1 MVAQSFGRAFK
12 LEMQVPVSE
21 LRKVGVQGGSAAR
34 LARRLVARR
43 LGLATA
49 IVLLTTIGSSQGAND
64 TRTLT
69 LHHIHTGEDITI
81 TYKRNGQFDEAALKR
96 LNMFVRDWRK
106 NEEVTMAPELYDMMW
121 EVKEAVGFKGAI
133 HIVCGYRSPGTNEM
147 LRSRSGGVAKTSL
160 HMQGKAMD
168 FSMPGADV
176 AQVRAAALRIQGG
189 GVGYYPTSG
198 IPFVHMDV
206 GNVRHWPRM
215 TRDQLVKVFPNG
227 RTLHVPTD
235 GNPLPGYELAMAD
248 HERGA
253 HGTNRAPVP
262 RNLLASLFSAQPE
275 EEESSDAKSTP
286 SRTAAP
292 SRRGAF
298 QVASAETK
306 PAEASAP
313 SPAQAAAPATVN
325 VPLPL
330 ARPAIPAAA
339 APTQQTFQMASAES
353 KSVPAPAPRAKT
365 VADIPAVSIASA
377 ETDIFTARGY
387 WQGLPE
393 AAPATAEQTAAAVS
407 AARRMAAAKL
417 PEAKPAEAI
426 DTTAT
431 VGPFA
436 RTDRA
441 STELA
446 LSYAPPV
453 DPVAPR
459 QAPAAPRTAAVSTPS
474 APSLVAIPASTQ
486 TFLPVSAEDRLNDPW
501 IRGVVLAPSVQNSMT
516 TTLFGAP
523 DFRAL
528 RPFIQKPATAVMM
541 TFSNNPHLGMTTE
554 RFTGSAVAFQPTVTF
569 GLRTAQLR

>member
-1 MVAQSFGRAFK
+1 M
-12 LEMQVPVSE
+12 
-21 LRKVGVQGGSAAR
+21 
-34 LARRLVARR
+34 
-43 LGLATA
+43 ATA
-49 IVLLTTIGSSQGAND
+49 IVLLSTIGSSQGAND

-106 NEEVTMAPELYDMMW
+106 NEEVTMAPELYDRMW

-168 FSMPGADV
+168 FSLPGADV

-275 EEESSDAKSTP
+275 EEETSDAKPTT
-286 SRTAAP
+286 SRAAAP

-298 QVASAETK
+298 QVATSETK
-306 PAEASAP
+306 PAEAPVA
-313 SPAQAAAPATVN
+313 SPAPTTVN
-325 VPLPL
+325 VPLPQ

-339 APTQQTFQMASAES
+339 PAATFQMASAES
-353 KSVPAPAPRAKT
+353 KPVPAPAPRAKA
-365 VADIPAVSIASA
+365 VADVPAVSIASA

-387 WQGLPE
+387 WLGLPA
-393 AAPATAEQTAAAVS
+393 AAPATAEQAAAVS
-407 AARRMAAAKL
+407 AARRMAAAK
-417 PEAKPAEAI
+417 PAETKPEAI

-441 STELA
+441 SPELA

-459 QAPAAPRTAAVSTPS
+459 QAPRPAVVSTQGAASVAAIS
-474 APSLVAIPASTQ
+474 APAQ
-486 TFLPVSAEDRLNDPW
+486 TFRPVTAEDRLNDPW
-501 IRGVVLAPSVQNSMT
+501 IRGVVLAPSVQTSMT

-523 DFRAL
+523 DFRTL
-528 RPFIQKPATAVMM
+528 RPFIQKPATAIMM

>member
-1 MVAQSFGRAFK
+1 MGVAASIIILSSIA
-12 LEMQVPVSE
+12 
-21 LRKVGVQGGSAAR
+21 
-34 LARRLVARR
+34 
-43 LGLATA
+43 
-49 IVLLTTIGSSQGAND
+49 SQGANE
-64 TRTLT
+64 TRSLT

-106 NEEVTMAPELYDMMW
+106 NEEVTMAPELFDMMW
-121 EVKEAVGFKGAI
+121 EVKEAISYKGAI

-168 FSMPGADV
+168 FSFPGADV

-215 TRDQLVKVFPNG
+215 TREQLVKVFPEG

-248 HERGA
+248 HERGS
-253 HGTNRAPVP
+253 HGTSKPVQ

-275 EEESSDAKSTP
+275 EEETSDAKPTASPRTATP
-286 SRTAAP
+286 SRR
-292 SRRGAF
+292 SAF

-306 PAEASAP
+306 PAEAPAP
-313 SPAQAAAPATVN
+313 TVAN
-325 VPLPL
+325 VPLPP

-339 APTQQTFQMASAES
+339 PAASFQVASAES
-353 KSVPAPAPRAKT
+353 KPAPVPAPRAKP
-365 VADIPAVSIASA
+365 VELPAMSIASA

-393 AAPATAEQTAAAVS
+393 ASAPAASAEQAAAALS
-407 AARRMAAAKL
+407 AARRLAAARTETKSE
-417 PEAKPAEAI
+417 PKAEAT

-436 RTDRA
+436 RDRV

-446 LSYAPPV
+446 LSYAPSS

-459 QAPAAPRTAAVSTPS
+459 APAAPRQAAVSTQGTAS
-474 APSLVAIPASTQ
+474 VAAPQTQ
-486 TFLPVSAEDRLNDPW
+486 TFRSATAEDRLSDPW
-501 IRGVVLAPSVQNSMT
+501 VRGVVLAPSVQTSMT

-528 RPFIQKPATAVMM
+528 RPYIQKPATAVMM
-541 TFSNNPHLGMTTE
+541 TFAKDPNPGLTTE
-554 RFTGSAVAFQPTVTF
+554 RFTGSAIAFQPTVTF

>member
-1 MVAQSFGRAFK
+1 MG
-12 LEMQVPVSE
+12 
-21 LRKVGVQGGSAAR
+21 
-34 LARRLVARR
+34 

-49 IVLLTTIGSSQGAND
+49 IVLLSTIGSSQGAND

-96 LNMFVRDWRK
+96 LNTFVRDWRK
-106 NEEVTMAPELYDMMW
+106 NEDVAMAPELYDMMW

-168 FSMPGADV
+168 FSLPGADV

-215 TRDQLVKVFPNG
+215 TREQLVKVFPNG

-275 EEESSDAKSTP
+275 EEETSDAKPTT
-286 SRTAAP
+286 SRAAAVP

-306 PAEASAP
+306 PAEA
-313 SPAQAAAPATVN
+313 PAIVN
-325 VPLPL
+325 VPLPQ

-339 APTQQTFQMASAES
+339 APAATFQMASAES
-353 KSVPAPAPRAKT
+353 KSVPAPAPRAKA
-365 VADIPAVSIASA
+365 VADIPAVSVASA

-393 AAPATAEQTAAAVS
+393 AAPATAEQTAAVS
-407 AARRMAAAKL
+407 AARRMAAAK
-417 PEAKPAEAI
+417 PVESKPAEAI

-441 STELA
+441 SPELA
-446 LSYAPPV
+446 LSYAPPI

-459 QAPAAPRTAAVSTPS
+459 QAPAAPRAAAVSTPS

-486 TFLPVSAEDRLNDPW
+486 TFMPVTAEDRLNDPW
-501 IRGVVLAPSVQNSMT
+501 IRGVVLAPSVQTSMT